1 MGAILVG
8 SLLSPLYHGGTFGL
22 HDFICLAVLAVL
34 SILFLFAVRGG
45 KDQPVEEESGRR
57 APDAVPPDEK

>member
-34 SILFLFAVRGG
+34 AILFLFAVRGG
-45 KDQPVEEESGRR
+45 KDQPAEADSSTP